1 MIALLR
7 TTEDMDDWEY
17 DIEEVLG
24 EDGSTVGSLVVR
36 FALPQDVTSAAGLEL
51 LCEPEEALSGSA
63 AAAGL
68 AASPASGYALVIK
81 SADRQGERLDSLP
94 PYREDKTSIVSRA
107 AIALTCCVGCIRYV
121 GRRMPRGVAVRG

>member
-81 SADRQGERLDSLP
+81 SADRQGAHLDSLP
-94 PYREDKTSIVSRA
+94 RRRMRA
-107 AIALTCCVGCIRYV
+107 AFPEAGRTIARALSLVLRL
-121 GRRMPRGVAVRG
+121 RLHVA